1 MLLYRNCYTKIEI
14 IFTKDGLVWLGA
26 PYHRLDSGQ
35 TFQVLGTL
43 PFVSYETLFSDFWK
57 YLCGNVSF

>member
-26 PYHRLDSGQ
+26 PCQRLDSGQ
-35 TFQVLGTL
+35 TFQVLDKL
-43 PFVSYETLFSDFWK
+43 LFVYNEWYQREYQHHKFK
-57 YLCGNVSF
+57 I

>member
-1 MLLYRNCYTKIEI
+1 MLLYRNCYVKIEI
-14 IFTKDGLVWLGA
+14 LFTKDGLVWLGA
-26 PYHRLDSGQ
+26 PCHRFASGQ

-57 YLCGNVSF
+57 YLRGDVSL

>member
-1 MLLYRNCYTKIEI
+1 MLLYRNCYAKIEI

-26 PYHRLDSGQ
+26 PSQRLDSGQ

-43 PFVSYETLFSDFWK
+43 LFVYNEWYQREYQHHKFTI
-57 YLCGNVSF
+57 